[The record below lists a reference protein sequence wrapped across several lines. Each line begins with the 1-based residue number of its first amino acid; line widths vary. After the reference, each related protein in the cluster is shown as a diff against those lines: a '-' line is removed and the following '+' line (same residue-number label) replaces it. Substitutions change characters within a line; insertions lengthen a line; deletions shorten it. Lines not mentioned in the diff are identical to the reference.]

1 MNQGRR
7 DLSGAYFESSTEAPR
22 GHVQYHLELGHQFQ
36 YRFQS
41 RNRHSRFRLVAAG
54 QFAVSEVNG
63 TVVIAIPSNH
73 QTYTLQHTTLSQ
85 LHLSNIVAKDS
96 SAIDAWQSAL
106 ASAPVAPAPV
116 PAPPP
121 PAPPPPAAPSAS
133 GPTTWSA
140 SSVYTAGMTVTE
152 NGVIYK
158 ANWWTQG
165 ADPAHN
171 NGGLGTGQPWTI
183 VASTNPSP
191 APSPAPPPPPAPSVA
206 PPPSSDTTWSASSI
220 YTAGM
225 TATENGV
232 TYKANWWT
240 QGADP
245 AHNNGGTGT
254 GQPWTIVATA
264 SAPPPAPA
272 PSTTP
277 PSPPAPPAPSTG
289 ASASREFTPYIDMAM
304 PQDANLS
311 AISAASGILNFRLAF
326 VLSSPSGIGWQGAGT
341 ISDDALANGT
351 TILSQVKAIQAAGGD
366 VTISFGGAAG
376 QEAALTAM
384 TAANLQ
390 AGYQSVI
397 DRYHVHSLDFDI
409 EAPRSRISAPSRC
422 AIRRWWGSKPRT
434 PG

>member
-116 PAPPP
+116 PAPPS

-152 NGVIYK
+152 NGV
-158 ANWWTQG
+158 
-165 ADPAHN
+165 
-171 NGGLGTGQPWTI
+171 
-183 VASTNPSP
+183 
-191 APSPAPPPPPAPSVA
+191 
-206 PPPSSDTTWSASSI
+206 
-220 YTAGM
+220 
-225 TATENGV
+225 

-254 GQPWTIVATA
+254 GRPWTIVATA

>member
-1 MNQGRR
+1 
-7 DLSGAYFESSTEAPR
+7 
-22 GHVQYHLELGHQFQ
+22 LELGHQFQ

-106 ASAPVAPAPV
+106 ASAPVAPTPV

-152 NGVIYK
+152 NGVTYK

-240 QGADP
+240 
-245 AHNNGGTGT
+245 
-254 GQPWTIVATA
+254 
-264 SAPPPAPA
+264 
-272 PSTTP
+272 
-277 PSPPAPPAPSTG
+277 SPPAPPAPSTG
-289 ASASREFTPYIDMAM
+289 ASPSREFTPYIDMAM

-311 AISAASGILNFRLAF
+311 AISAASGISGLPSCSARRAAS
-326 VLSSPSGIGWQGAGT
+326 VGKAPARSVTTRSP
-341 ISDDALANGT
+341 
-351 TILSQVKAIQAAGGD
+351 
-366 VTISFGGAAG
+366 
-376 QEAALTAM
+376 TA
-384 TAANLQ
+384 
-390 AGYQSVI
+390 
-397 DRYHVHSLDFDI
+397 RRF
-409 EAPRSRISAPSRC
+409 SRR
-422 AIRRWWGSKPRT
+422 
-434 PG
+434 